1 MICQPHAIGNIR
13 NITIQ
18 GEEMLVLPLIVM
30 GLLLVAGGACSL
42 LLPETLN
49 QHLPQSLE
57 DGEKFGKDWSWR
69 NLAACC
75 PPR

>member
-1 MICQPHAIGNIR
+1 
-13 NITIQ
+13 
-18 GEEMLVLPLIVM
+18 M
-30 GLLLVAGGACSL
+30 GSLLVAGGVCSL

-49 QHLPQSLE
+49 QHLPQSLD

-69 NLAACC
+69 NWAACC